1 MKYCNDIGVG
11 YIGWSW
17 KGNSTYVAYLDI
29 AKEWDGSVLTQ
40 NWGEKLVNGDN
51 GIRKTSKICSVFE

>member
-1 MKYCNDIGVG
+1 MFSSIGMKYCNDIGVG

-29 AKEWDGSVLTQ
+29 AKEWDGSVLT
-40 NWGEKLVNGDN
+40 
-51 GIRKTSKICSVFE
+51 